1 MIEALSAFVPALLL
15 GWLIL
20 RFREHHEAVTGDA
33 AAGGPQKIHTSPVP
47 RIGGTMIFAGFAAGM
62 AVASARGYVTSQHAA
77 IVVLCGTP
85 AFACGLFEDLTKHG
99 GVFFRL
105 LATFVSAGLAFWL
118 LGARLDRLDIALVDD
133 LLLFLPLS
141 LAVTMFM
148 AAGVSQSI
156 NIIDG
161 LNGLAAFVAMAIFA
175 AIGFVAW
182 KVGDALVL
190 SISLASLG
198 ALLGFFVWNFP
209 RGMIFCGDGGAYFVG
224 FVIAEVSVLLVHRN
238 REVSSWFPLMAVAYP
253 VWETMFSIYRRR
265 LVSRKA
271 AMRPDAL
278 HFHSLVYRWVTRL
291 SGDAGDGAGAW
302 RRNAQ
307 SSVIC
312 WSLPILATVLAVSC
326 WDQTWKLALASI
338 GFAIVYVLVYRQLV
352 RARNWRR
359 IRRVCAGSDAKGL
372 GEGDMAK
379 AGPHR

>member
-1 MIEALSAFVPALLL
+1 MIEVAVAFFPALLL

-20 RFREHHEAVTGDA
+20 RFRAHHEAMTGDTI
-33 AAGGPQKIHTSPVP
+33 AGGPQKIHTTPVP
-47 RIGGTMIFAGFAAGM
+47 RVGGVMIFAGVAAGM
-62 AVASARGYVTSQHAA
+62 AVASARGHITWQQAA
-77 IVVLCGTP
+77 FVVLCGAP

-99 GVFFRL
+99 GVIFRL

-118 LGARLDRLDIALVDD
+118 LGARVDRLDIALVDD
-133 LLLFLPLS
+133 LLRLLPFS

-161 LNGLAAFVAMAIFA
+161 LNGLAAFVAGAIFA

-182 KVGDALVL
+182 KLGDGLVL

-224 FVIAEVSVLLVHRN
+224 FVIAEVSVLLVHRHG
-238 REVSSWFPLMAVAYP
+238 EVSAWFPLVVVAYP
-253 VWETMFSIYRRR
+253 VWETLFSIYRRR

-291 SGDAGDGAGAW
+291 SLDQSGHAAAW
-302 RRNAQ
+302 RRNAR
-307 SSVIC
+307 SSMIC
-312 WSLPILATVLAVSC
+312 WSLPALAAVSAVC
-326 WDQTWKLALASI
+326 LWNQTWMLTFAAV
-338 GFAIVYVLVYRQLV
+338 GFAFLYVLVYREMV
-352 RARNWRR
+352 SRKNWRR
-359 IRRVCAGSDAKGL
+359 VRRGRNGKANATHDAEMSRAGVL
-372 GEGDMAK
+372 
-379 AGPHR
+379 